1 MKKLF
6 LCALAALAIVACK
19 QAPKAE
25 TTEDTTDAAAEK
37 TLVAYFS
44 ATGTTQAAAELL
56 AQALEAEVFRIEP
69 VEAYTEDDLN
79 WRDSLSR
86 SSVEMKDIKA
96 RPAIKALPVDL
107 RQYKKIYLGF
117 PIWWGV
123 APRVINT
130 FIEES
135 EFADVTIVPFAT
147 SGGSEIDEA
156 SKALAETYTN
166 LTFESGRLLNDATPA
181 DIEAWVKGE

>member
-25 TTEDTTDAAAEK
+25 ATETDGDAAAQK

-56 AQALEAEVFRIEP
+56 AQALDADIFEIEP
-69 VEAYTEDDLN
+69 TEAYTEADLN

-86 SSVEMKDIKA
+86 SSIEMKDLTA
-96 RPAIKALPVDL
+96 RPTIKALPVDL
-107 RQYKKIYLGF
+107 KQYTKIYLGF

-130 FIEES
+130 FIEEA
-135 EFADVTIVPFAT
+135 ELADVTIVPFAT
-147 SGGSEIDEA
+147 SGGTEIEDA
-156 SKALAETYTN
+156 TKALAETYPAITV
-166 LTFESGRLLNDATPA
+166 EPGRLLNNATPA